1 MSGTTASWFG
11 RPQAIKKAA
20 GNAAKRGTNASNTL
34 RIIPSGTT
42 LLRQSGMPWVP
53 FTYCEKRSGPTRSQF
68 DASSPHRREREQG
81 DRRNTYWSSP
91 LRPND
96 CSGEQSKKK
105 QRSHPLLCSTH
116 SSLTDD
122 ALLCSLRYK
131 HFHHR

>member
-1 MSGTTASWFG
+1 MPPSKGTYASKVLASQQHH
-11 RPQAIKKAA
+11 PLQAVSDAVGPVYELPKKRRVP
-20 GNAAKRGTNASNTL
+20 N
-34 RIIPSGTT
+34 PS
-42 LLRQSGMPWVP
+42 P
-53 FTYCEKRSGPTRSQF
+53 Y
-68 DASSPHRREREQG
+68 DASSPHRREHDHG
-81 DRRNTYWSSP
+81 DGRNTYQSSP

-96 CSGEQSKKK
+96 YWGQQPKKK